1 MLTTVFSR
9 LNIGRR
15 LLLSHGL
22 LLAFMVLVAAWCM
35 AEFEAMS
42 RRMSHIVE
50 VSDAK
55 ILRAQEMLDAI
66 NDMSLRARSVALFS
80 VASLTDA
87 ETTNAE
93 VLAMQAAQGRY
104 AAAIAAFEA
113 MGVEDGAEEELWRN
127 MAEGARKTQ
136 PLLGRAVEQAREG
149 GVVDATKTLA
159 LRASPVEQAWRKNV
173 QALIAQKTALNAD
186 AVTQARAAKRRAIMV
201 VSALVASSLLLG
213 AALATGIARSV
224 KRPIDRAIEM
234 AERIAAGD
242 LGTVIDVQ
250 GHDEVGRLLQA
261 VMAMQRHLS
270 ALVSEIRRC
279 ADSIQTAST
288 EVASGNQDL
297 SLRTENAASNLQ
309 ETSNSLVELTA
320 EMQQSA
326 DYAREASVLA
336 ADAARKA
343 EEGGRLVSLVGT
355 AMQEIRA
362 SSARVAEITSV
373 IDAIAF
379 QTKLL
384 ALNAAVEAARAG
396 EYGRGFQVV
405 ASEVGGLATRSAS
418 AAKEIG
424 ALIGASARQVSDGA
438 SRAASAGSAMGDVVN
453 NAQRVALT
461 IGEIRNAVASQSAG
475 LGHINSAAGELDH
488 MTQQNA
494 ALVEQSAAA
503 AQSLRDQAFRL
514 TALVSTF
521 RLAT

>member
-1 MLTTVFSR
+1 MLTKAFSR

-15 LLLSHGL
+15 LLFSHGL
-22 LLAFMVLVAAWCM
+22 LLAFMVLIAGWCM
-35 AEFEAMS
+35 AEFEALS
-42 RRMSHIVE
+42 RRMGHIVE

-66 NDMSLRARSVALFS
+66 NDMAVRARSGALLS

-87 ETTNAE
+87 ETMDAE
-93 VLAMQAAQGRY
+93 VLGMQAAQGRY
-104 AAAIAAFEA
+104 ASAVTAFEA
-113 MGVEDGAEEELWRN
+113 LGVEEGSESELWRN
-127 MAEGARKTQ
+127 MAEGSRKTQ
-136 PLLGRAVEQAREG
+136 PLLRKAVEQAREG

-173 QALIAQKTALNAD
+173 QALIAQKTALNAE
-186 AVTQARAAKRRAIMV
+186 AVAQARTAKRRAVVV
-201 VSALVASSLLLG
+201 VSSLVAAALLVG
-213 AALATGIARSV
+213 TALATGIARSV
-224 KRPIDRAIEM
+224 KQPIDQAIEM

-242 LGTVIDVQ
+242 LGTVIVVQ
-250 GHDEVGRLLQA
+250 RHDEVGRLLQA

-270 ALVSEIRRC
+270 ALVAEIRHC

-297 SLRTENAASNLQ
+297 SVRTENAASNLQ

-326 DYAREASVLA
+326 DYAHEASVMA
-336 ADAARKA
+336 TDAARMA
-343 EEGGRLVSLVGT
+343 EEGGRLVGLVSS
-355 AMQEIRA
+355 AMHEIRI
-362 SSARVAEITSV
+362 SSVRVAEITGV
-373 IDAIAF
+373 INAIAF

-424 ALIGASARQVSDGA
+424 VLIGASARQVSDGA
-438 SRAASAGSAMGDVVN
+438 SRAASAGTAMGDVVQR
-453 NAQRVALT
+453 AQRVALT
-461 IGEIRNAVASQSAG
+461 IGEIRTAVASQSAG
-475 LGHINSAAGELDH
+475 LGHINNAAGELDH

-503 AQSLRDQAFRL
+503 AESLREQSLRL

-521 RLAT
+521 RLAA